1 MTDAA
6 DRQFPTVAY
15 LLGGLCALL
24 LAIQLWVIAQWSAAF
39 DAGTTQAER
48 VALFH
53 DALPLGLGAM
63 STTGFTLFCAALG
76 AVGVAAALV
85 AARGIAGV
93 GRALCLGLGAL
104 NALLVLWY
112 LFTLL

>member
-1 MTDAA
+1 MILLVARPNPRSPLRPVAA
-6 DRQFPTVAY
+6 LGLVAVF
-15 LLGGLCALL
+15 AL
-24 LAIQLWVIAQWSAAF
+24 ITQLRKRKHEREAAVAQAQLME
-39 DAGTTQAER
+39 D
-48 VALFH
+48 
-53 DALPLGLGAM
+53 LPLGLGVM
-63 STTGFTLFCAALG
+63 STTGFTLCCAALG

-112 LFTLL
+112 LFTLM